1 MKKKGRDLP
10 ARYIWFKKLACIVC
24 GFKAGKT
31 SSIST
36 KYSRSHLEARKS
48 AMIYASNSFA
58 CSRQISDYGSERALN
73 RAEASGGKS
82 DEISN
87 YRFSGRRCANRVIG
101 TFLVESYDFTF
112 FWGFW

>member
-24 GFKAGKT
+24 GFKAEKT

-36 KYSRSHLEARKS
+36 KFSRSHLEARKS
-48 AMIYASNSFA
+48 VMIYASNSFA
-58 CSRQISDYGSERALN
+58 CSRQTSDYGSERALN
-73 RAEASGGKS
+73 LEASGGKS

-87 YRFSGRRCANRVIG
+87 YRFSGGRWAKRSIG
-101 TFLVESYDFTF
+101 TKLVVSCI
-112 FWGFW
+112 GFI